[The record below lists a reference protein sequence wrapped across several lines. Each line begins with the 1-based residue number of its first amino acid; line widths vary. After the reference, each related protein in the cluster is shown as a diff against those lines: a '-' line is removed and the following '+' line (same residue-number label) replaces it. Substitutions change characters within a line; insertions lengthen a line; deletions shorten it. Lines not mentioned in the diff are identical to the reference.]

1 MIVFFTKFKAWDIIV
16 LRLCFFG
23 KTGFLQEESEVKR
36 NSKDLLKK
44 ILKIAGIAAGA
55 VLILIILFFF
65 FAAVTEYKPADR
77 EEVAFTSSLDVME
90 KESFD
95 IMTLNIGYAGLGEEM
110 DFFMDGGEGVN
121 PESEERVRTNLEGIE
136 KTLNLASPDFYFLQE
151 IDKDSSRSYHID
163 ETEYLKKEY
172 ASRAYAQNFVCKW
185 VPYPVAHMIGS
196 VDSGIMTLS
205 KHKISSAERISL
217 PVNISWPKRMFM
229 LKRCMLVS
237 RVPIKDSDKELVL
250 VNFHLEA
257 YDDKKTTQEQT
268 EVVMN
273 FIKSEYDKGNYV
285 LAGGDF
291 NMSFP
296 GMANAFPYIEGDIWR
311 AGKLSNDMLPEGFK
325 FAYDTAVPTC
335 RVLNAPFTSLTE
347 NQLYAIDGF
356 ILSPNLELDFIAA
369 VNGNFRYTDHNPVYM
384 RVKFV
389 EE

>member
-1 MIVFFTKFKAWDIIV
+1 MYAKKKISI
-16 LRLCFFG
+16 
-23 KTGFLQEESEVKR
+23 
-36 NSKDLLKK
+36 KK
-44 ILKIAGIAAGA
+44 ILKICGIVVG
-55 VLILIILFFF
+55 VILLLVVLFFGF
-65 FAAVTEYKPADR
+65 IMLTEFKP
-77 EEVAFTSSLDVME
+77 EERTTLTVEGNDEEFEGTY
-90 KESFD
+90 FD
-95 IMTLNIGYAGLGEEM
+95 IVTLNTGYAGLSEDV

-121 PESEERVRTNLEGIE
+121 PESKEKVQENITGING
-136 KTLNLASPDFYFLQE
+136 TLDLFDPDFYFLQE
-151 IDKDSSRSYHID
+151 VDKDSSRSYHID
-163 ETEYLKKEY
+163 ETTEFKSSY
-172 ASRAYAQNFVCKW
+172 STRVYAQNFVCNW
-185 VPYPVAHMIGS
+185 VPYPVMHMIGK

-237 RVPIKDSDKELVL
+237 RVPLKDSDKELVL